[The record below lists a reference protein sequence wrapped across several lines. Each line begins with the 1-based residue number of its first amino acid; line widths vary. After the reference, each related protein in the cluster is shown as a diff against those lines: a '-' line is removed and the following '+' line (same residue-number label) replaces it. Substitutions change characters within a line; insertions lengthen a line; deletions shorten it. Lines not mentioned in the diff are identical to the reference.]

1 MRYTSLYLL
10 PRLRPGKKSRETLLD
25 GIPGPLHNVV
35 MRVPPLS
42 IGASDAEGAGDALSR
57 PLAQKYRLFFSA
69 MAYSMPY
76 REHRMLNPVA
86 LHVIQRLHSVI
97 PRPHR

>member
-1 MRYTSLYLL
+1 MIRCFCAWLFAFRLVRWHACLL
-10 PRLRPGKKSRETLLD
+10 
-25 GIPGPLHNVV
+25 VC
-35 MRVPPLS
+35 
-42 IGASDAEGAGDALSR
+42 AAEGAGDALSR

-69 MAYSMPY
+69 LAYSMSY